1 MKCGNYAETGD
12 TKIQGIG
19 IFCTRTAG
27 HHGLCS
33 AELPGFEHSGNLRR
47 EAYIKVQWKAK
58 HKARAT
64 S

>member
-27 HHGLCS
+27 HSGLCS
-33 AELPGFEHSGNLRR
+33 AELPGWEHSGSLRR
-47 EAYIKVQWKAK
+47 EVYIKVQWKAK
-58 HKARAT
+58 YKAKVQP
-64 S
+64 